1 MAKKNPILQAAAC
14 ATERELN
21 KHATEAL
28 RQTNEDGLERLVI
41 MTPNR
46 KFSVLTFNKK

>member
-1 MAKKNPILQAAAC
+1 MEKDKIKL
-14 ATERELN
+14 TREEERELN

-46 KFSVLTFNKK
+46 KFSVLKFKEAKTT